1 MNFDAISDGCV
12 LVGGKMTLL
21 GVKVI
26 TLEADV
32 SNVVVHG
39 EAKCAW
45 VVFPLEIYAGVQI
58 TLPFFSDIIVFF
70 EGI

>member
-1 MNFDAISDGCV
+1 
-12 LVGGKMTLL
+12 MTLL

-39 EAKCAW
+39 EAKCAF